1 MKKLYLIAGLLA
13 FAACTED
20 YTDWADPQT
29 NEQEDYIDAVTAS
42 FSLGTNSTI
51 VMDNFER
58 TDSAKVLAYSS
69 SSVTDAE
76 FTPTSFTLN
85 GEDFGYSYED
95 DNFIVALAEL
105 DSVVRDAYGS
115 RASVA
120 RELTVKAEGYVVVD
134 EQGLGVESDEMTIS
148 FTPITT
154 PDIDANGYYILGDFA
169 ENTIGDDAWLLT
181 LPIWMEDNGDGTY
194 TATVS
199 NTNDGDHYYKFYCGS
214 YYSDSDWDIVN
225 LGVMG
230 CKENGDASESGFIVW
245 TGDKMMTTDEP
256 QSPVISGE
264 GKWEVTIDMVN
275 MTYSFKSVAAETWYL
290 VGGCIGDG
298 TWGNEGVSNV
308 GVSLYPMAYV
318 SEGVIS
324 YTGYLTTDGFKLI
337 KTPGSW
343 DDQWGETDGAYVK
356 NDGGSGNISI
366 SADGYYTVTLD
377 YFNDVLTVETAESDY
392 TTYDQILIT
401 GDFDGWGCT
410 NAMTLCTGS
419 SHLWMYNLSSDS
431 DTTAKF
437 LTYTTWATNWGG
449 DTFPSGTGVSNG
461 SNIPVTAGSY
471 VVIFNDIDGGYTF
484 VAE

>member
-1 MKKLYLIAGLLA
+1 MKKLYLIAGLFA

-29 NEQEDYIDAVTAS
+29 NEQEDDIAAVTAT
-42 FSLGTNSTI
+42 FSAGANSTI
-51 VMDNFER
+51 VMDDFER
-58 TDSAKVLAYSS
+58 TDSAKVLAFTSC
-69 SSVTDAE
+69 SVDGAE

-85 GEDFGYSYED
+85 GEDFSYSYED
-95 DNFIVALAEL
+95 DNFKVALAEL
-105 DSVVRDAYGS
+105 DSVSRDIYGS

-120 RELTVKAEGYVVVD
+120 RELTVKTVGYVVVD
-134 EQGLGVESDEMTIS
+134 EQGLAVESDEVTIS
-148 FTPITT
+148 FTPIST
-154 PDIDANGYYILGDFA
+154 PDIDSNGYYILGDFV
-169 ENTIGDDAWLLT
+169 ENDYWSLAS
-181 LPIWMEDNGDGTY
+181 PVWMDDNGDGTY
-194 TATVS
+194 TATVTTTGS
-199 NTNDGDHYYKFYCGS
+199 GDNWYKFYCGS
-214 YYSDSDWDIVN
+214 YYSYGTDDDWSIVN
-225 LGVMG
+225 QGVMG
-230 CKENGDASESGFIVW
+230 CKENGDSSDTGFIVW
-245 TGDKMMTTDEP
+245 TGDKMAADEP
-256 QSPVISGE
+256 QTIVITGE
-264 GKWEVTIDMVN
+264 GKWDITLDMVN
-275 MTYSFKSVAAETWYL
+275 MTYSVKSVAAETWYL

-298 TWGNEGVSNV
+298 SWKNEGVSDV

-337 KTPGSW
+337 KTPSSW
-343 DDQWGETDGAYVK
+343 DDQWGETEGTYVK
-356 NDGGSGNISI
+356 NDGGSGNITI

-377 YFNDVLTVETAESDY
+377 YFNDVLTVEAAESDY

-419 SHLWMYNLSSDS
+419 DHLWMYNLSSDS

-437 LTYTTWATNWGG
+437 LTDTTWTTNWGG